1 MKFIKFSII
10 LLVLSLS
17 FVACS
22 SSDDSVEQQE
32 SIIPEKDL
40 IVELKRN
47 IENKPVLEL
56 NLLNSTNIS
65 YEITTGL
72 KTLTNFRINKFT
84 FQVDDFFIGNNEV
97 NVFEVDENERKV
109 SKDKI
114 IYNHS
119 VFADRTSLKIEVKK
133 DDNNR
138 IVALNSGEVITGE
151 PTKYTSIIFEL
162 NNKKIGSDR
171 VSTLILNKADLIKG
185 ENKLTVTYVITVPGI
200 VSTNILDVD
209 FFVKESDL

>member
-200 VSTNILDVD
+200 VSTNILDVE